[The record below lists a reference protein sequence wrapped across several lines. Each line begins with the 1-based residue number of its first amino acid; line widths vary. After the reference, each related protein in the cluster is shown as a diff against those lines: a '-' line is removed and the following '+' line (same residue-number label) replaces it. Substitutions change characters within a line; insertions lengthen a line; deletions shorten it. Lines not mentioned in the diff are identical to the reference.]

1 MQKTLFPGPV
11 PYTCG
16 GVSQYVLGLCLRT
29 GCAHTAWAGGW
40 SRSASLGHQEKV
52 LHVDMCCTPNMHVQ
66 KKIHVNMRVTM
77 STCKSHVNMQHLF
90 LMGAGRQCLEPRLDG
105 DCWSSP
111 ARDGAH
117 LGDVRSR
124 GRVAG
129 RACDLYCEV
138 SSRSA
143 ESDMRGRLVWCCV
156 RWLFPGCFS
165 GGSLGPWTP
174 ST

>member
-1 MQKTLFPGPV
+1 MRGCITVCARPV
-11 PYTCG
+11 PAYGVRSYGVGGRLESERLPGSSGKGAACRHVFFYMLTCDF
-16 GVSQYVLGLCLRT
+16 L
-29 GCAHTAWAGGW
+29 A
-40 SRSASLGHQEKV
+40 
-52 LHVDMCCTPNMHVQ
+52 CCTPNMHVQ
-66 KKIHVNMRVTM
+66 KKFHVNMKVTM

-105 DCWSSP
+105 DRWSSP